1 MYVLATHLTKYVSDA
16 AEVVLY
22 RCIEEKKND
31 QAEVVEIE
39 MSFEFLDDFQD
50 LVAGKPQ
57 LHGLFN
63 TLHGGGNDEHG
74 FMELQA
80 QNTLPKAECENP
92 EINKSTVNLP
102 SKFNKQNHVLHWM
115 VRLHIN

>member
-1 MYVLATHLTKYVSDA
+1 
-16 AEVVLY
+16 
-22 RCIEEKKND
+22 
-31 QAEVVEIE
+31 

-50 LVAGKPQ
+50 LVAGKSQ

-63 TLHGGGNDEHG
+63 ALHGGGGGNDEHG

-80 QNTLPKAECENP
+80 QNTLSKDESGNSGSD
-92 EINKSTVNLP
+92 NSTVNLP

-115 VRLHIN
+115 VRWYTN